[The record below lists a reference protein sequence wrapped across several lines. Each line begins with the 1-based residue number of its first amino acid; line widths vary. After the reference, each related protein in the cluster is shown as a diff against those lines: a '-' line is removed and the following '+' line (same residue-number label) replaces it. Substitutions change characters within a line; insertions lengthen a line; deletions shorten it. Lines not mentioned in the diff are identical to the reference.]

1 MTRDSFLPPSTVPA
15 TPKTDHDLLTPDS
28 GTYSPS
34 DYENTSPT
42 KVPKSLSLQFPK
54 ALRLPFSRSLNF
66 CVFQPSG
73 MQGTTSNVSVGP
85 DTPCSLL
92 EDEEEDYDWDE
103 EELTCNV
110 CDRSFQ
116 TPRQLER
123 HQLRKRHWGC
133 DACDNLFNSLMD
145 LEHHK
150 EELSH
155 WSDDEYES
163 EEEYNYYGEEEEESE
178 CDCGCS
184 YKDPRLLGHED
195 EEETEFGPDKEEQE
209 MLL

>member
-1 MTRDSFLPPSTVPA
+1 MLPNHPGCLNGGSNFHFTAKYVLIRFYAFKQQFPCIISGPPPRTYCTAYHRLAGGDEIFCDELDYTYPEEDYPCPEEDSPTMTRDSFLPPSTVPA
-15 TPKTDHDLLTPDS
+15 THKTDHDLLTPDS

-92 EDEEEDYDWDE
+92 EDEEEDYDWGE
-103 EELTCNV
+103 
-110 CDRSFQ
+110 
-116 TPRQLER
+116 
-123 HQLRKRHWGC
+123 
-133 DACDNLFNSLMD
+133 
-145 LEHHK
+145 
-150 EELSH
+150 
-155 WSDDEYES
+155 SDY
-163 EEEYNYYGEEEEESE
+163 
-178 CDCGCS
+178 
-184 YKDPRLLGHED
+184 
-195 EEETEFGPDKEEQE
+195 
-209 MLL
+209 